1 VTGTTFDNELFEPE
15 RGTQYEV
22 GLKAD
27 WLDGRLSSTL
37 AFSDLTRSNVLTTDP
52 TNPNFSIQTGEQ
64 NSQGIELDVRGEIL
78 PGWSVIASY
87 AYTDTR
93 ITEDNEFEV
102 GNRLK
107 GLGFGAGLFY
117 VGQRQ
122 GNLENTFSLPSY
134 LRTDAAVY
142 YRRNNF
148 RAALNFKNLF
158 DIEYFETA
166 QSDLRVFPGAP
177 LTVEATV
184 GWEF

>member
-1 VTGTTFDNELFEPE
+1 MPEHAASLWTT
-15 RGTQYEV
+15 Y
-22 GLKAD
+22 
-27 WLDGRLSSTL
+27 
-37 AFSDLTRSNVLTTDP
+37 
-52 TNPNFSIQTGEQ
+52 
-64 NSQGIELDVRGEIL
+64 EIL
-78 PGWSVIASY
+78 RG
-87 AYTDTR
+87 D
-93 ITEDNEFEV
+93 
-102 GNRLK
+102 LQ

-148 RAALNFKNLF
+148 RATLNFKNLF